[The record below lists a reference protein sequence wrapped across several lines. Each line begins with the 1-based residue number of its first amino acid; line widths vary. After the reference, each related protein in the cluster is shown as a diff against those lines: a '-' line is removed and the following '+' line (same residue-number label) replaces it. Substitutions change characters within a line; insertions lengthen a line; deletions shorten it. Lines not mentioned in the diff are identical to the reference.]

1 MQSITIQKKKL
12 ILRPLKIRQLRG
24 LETFVK
30 EAVKTLNLNKKG
42 AEISILSAVVEV
54 AEKGQLGA
62 LAEILFPD
70 QENVK
75 KIKWEEVDVND
86 IAVAVDSFLD
96 VYAPAIDALKRIL
109 KSSGLEVALES

>member
-12 ILRPLKIRQLRG
+12 ILHPLKIRQLRE

-30 EAVKTLNLNKKG
+30 EAVKTLNLDKKG
-42 AEISILSAVVEV
+42 AEISVMSAVAEV
-54 AEKGQLGA
+54 AENGQLGA

-96 VYAPAIDALKRIL
+96 VNAPAIDALKRIL
-109 KSSGLEVALES
+109 MSSGLAEALGS